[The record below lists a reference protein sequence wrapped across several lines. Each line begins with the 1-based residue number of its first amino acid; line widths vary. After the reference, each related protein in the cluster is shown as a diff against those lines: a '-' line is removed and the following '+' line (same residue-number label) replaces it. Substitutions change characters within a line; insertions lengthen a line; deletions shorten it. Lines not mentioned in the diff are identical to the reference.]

1 VLVAFRKT
9 LNRPTCFSYFRLSLV
24 GTYFLSKPTFDYLDT
39 VDNMVKT
46 TYALTLFAAIS
57 LAAPVPNPDGS
68 GNLIGAGADS
78 SINELI
84 GKFVPRN
91 TEDGSVEHKNLIEEI
106 PIIGAMLGN
115 VSSSNIRSLLAND
128 RPRQ

>member
-78 SINELI
+78 SINELN
-84 GKFVPRN
+84 GKLVPRN

>member
-1 VLVAFRKT
+1 MLVAFRKT

-84 GKFVPRN
+84 GKLVPRN